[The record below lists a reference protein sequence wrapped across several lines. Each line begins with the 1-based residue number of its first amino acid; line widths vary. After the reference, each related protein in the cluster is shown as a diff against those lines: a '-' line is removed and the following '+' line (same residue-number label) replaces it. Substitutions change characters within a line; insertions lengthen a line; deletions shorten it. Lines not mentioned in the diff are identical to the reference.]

1 MSISVHL
8 RFPDASLE
16 VCLQQALNWSIWMEY
31 RLPDILIG
39 YFYFNIQNEL
49 VDYEN
54 LFFWFGVFF
63 WFWGFFLVL
72 KFSVSINEK
81 GLFPQ
86 STRADYVNGS
96 YMCMSNVFVH
106 EGDSLYLDLQS

>member
-16 VCLQQALNWSIWMEY
+16 VCLQQALNWSVWMEY

-39 YFYFNIQNEL
+39 YLYFNIQNKL

-54 LFFWFGVFF
+54 LH
-63 WFWGFFLVL
+63 FLKL

-81 GLFPQ
+81 ACSHNPQ
-86 STRADYVNGS
+86 GQTMLMVVTCVCQMYFYMKVAS
-96 YMCMSNVFVH
+96 YI
-106 EGDSLYLDLQS
+106 